1 MLNAAVINSE
11 TKLRNAIQKFDVKT
25 ILSLASTNIC
35 NYVDDRVFC
44 GLDEFSKDLAGLLE
58 VKKLAGTIFVK
69 PISQQILKDK
79 NYLFVYEIIIT
90 LQGKRIL
97 DYGVS
102 IFNREGKLI
111 QRFKITDTKLSG
123 KDKKISLG
131 KLVQKIYPYVVLVC

>member
-111 QRFKITDTKLSG
+111 QRFKITDTKLSC
-123 KDKKISLG
+123 KDKKISLE
-131 KLVQKIYPYVVLVC
+131 KLVQKIYPDVVLNY